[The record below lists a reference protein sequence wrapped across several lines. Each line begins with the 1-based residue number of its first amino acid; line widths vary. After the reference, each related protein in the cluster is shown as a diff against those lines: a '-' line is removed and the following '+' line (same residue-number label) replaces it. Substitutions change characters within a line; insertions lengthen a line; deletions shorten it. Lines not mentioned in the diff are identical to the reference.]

1 MENTTESVIMQ
12 KDFIKEYW
20 NENAQK
26 FQGSY
31 KASWGDIH
39 AINLEIETISQYIKD
54 GDNVL
59 DVGCANG
66 YSTLSQWK
74 NKRLESIVGVD
85 YSSNMIQY
93 AKHNQNKFG
102 LQDENIK
109 FYEGDIRKL
118 KFEDNTFD
126 VVYTTR
132 VLINLPNWEQQKQGI
147 SECIR
152 VTKKGGKIILS
163 EAFWEPLVLLNSIRQ
178 IVNLKPLV
186 EHDFNRY
193 LKHSY
198 LEEYLNNIKVPFINN
213 DFSSVYYIG
222 SRFLRELVTEV
233 DKYHGYSNP
242 INEHFY
248 NLEKVYSGGGFGI
261 QQAYIIT
268 K

>member
-1 MENTTESVIMQ
+1 ME

-20 NENAQK
+20 NNNSQK

-31 KASWGDIH
+31 EASWGDIY
-39 AINLEIETISQYIKD
+39 AINLEIETIGEYIKD

-66 YSTLSQWK
+66 YSTLNQWK
-74 NKRLESIVGVD
+74 NRKLMSIVGVD
-85 YSSNMIQY
+85 YSANMIQY
-93 AKHNQNKFG
+93 ANQNKKDFG
-102 LQDENIK
+102 LLDENIN
-109 FYEGDIRKL
+109 FYEGDIRNL
-118 KFEDNTFD
+118 QFEDNTFD

-147 SECIR
+147 SECLR
-152 VTKKGGKIILS
+152 VAKKGGKIIFS
-163 EAFWEPLVLLNSIRQ
+163 EAFWEPLVLLNSMRK

-193 LKHSY
+193 LKQSY
-198 LEEYLNNIKVPFINN
+198 LEEYLNNINVTFINN

-222 SRFLRELVTEV
+222 SRLLRELIT
-233 DKYHGYSNP
+233 DADQYPGYSNP
-242 INEHFY
+242 VNKYFY
-248 NLEKVYSGGGFGI
+248 DFERKYSGGGFGI
-261 QQAYIIT
+261 QQAYIIS